1 MDYLHSAG
9 VRFEHNREL
18 TCPALIIARENT
30 QLRVVQ
36 RRVIGLA
43 TSSIPV
49 FKEAATKEVDSAG
62 KALVWPMNDEFF
74 RHGHCITHALRT
86 VDWCS
91 ARGLQ
96 ARRRR
101 RISPPT
107 PPAFP
112 EPPLPWPPPGRAI
125 GKADRSCV
133 PNRRKHTPSEDA
145 LCARIKCGLS
155 SNRQLPT
162 NIPISQ
168 TNISAENAGAKSTL
182 AVAATA
188 AEVAEFRA

>member
-74 RHGHCITHALRT
+74 GT
-86 VDWCS
+86 V
-91 ARGLQ
+91 
-96 ARRRR
+96 
-101 RISPPT
+101 
-107 PPAFP
+107 
-112 EPPLPWPPPGRAI
+112 
-125 GKADRSCV
+125 
-133 PNRRKHTPSEDA
+133 
-145 LCARIKCGLS
+145 
-155 SNRQLPT
+155 
-162 NIPISQ
+162 
-168 TNISAENAGAKSTL
+168 
-182 AVAATA
+182 TA
-188 AEVAEFRA
+188 SLTR